1 MNKIKQLLIIFFITL
16 IYILGINIISNAAE
30 IKNFNV
36 NDVEDYEIGTKVYI
50 NSDIFYNHANNK
62 LYCVEH
68 NQVLPVNLTKYT
80 LKAKINIVGN
90 TSTDHKGKSITNK
103 LNGRLVGILASGKH
117 NNRPQMRNAIWNF
130 IQTWMDGVGKN
141 HAGLTEGFSS
151 SEKGVPVALDQEA
164 IDYMNSISKSNTKIE
179 DKTDESKIKVK
190 LVQVG
195 NRKYMRVGPFK
206 WSFPGKLTSIS
217 TYGDSKDALEGV
229 RFSQYDGTEQKM
241 VTAKNIK
248 SDKNFYVYLPLDS
261 EVSDKIR
268 LEASMDLELKS
279 ADVWFFKSSV
289 GIDQNLIYFE
299 PGSNTAPITGNFN
312 YDDIPFK
319 GNLKVIKV
327 DADDQSIRLSNV
339 GFIIQREDDN
349 TYIYQDAEGNISY
362 KKNRNEATEF
372 VTVNGQKIVR
382 GLAVGNYIVY
392 ETKNPNPGYQV
403 TTKAFK
409 VEVVANKTSK
419 PVEIVIPNSQTPYG
433 DLKVIKVDAEDQS
446 IKLSGVG
453 FIIQKKDDS
462 TYVKK
467 DAQGNITYT
476 ANRAEATEFITE
488 NGEKLVQNLTPA
500 RYLVYETKNPNYGYE
515 VEEGPYEVEVVANKT
530 SEPVELVIPNMQTYI
545 RLSGYVWLDLKSP
558 IKDTTEDINE
568 LYKDDYE
575 DTEDRL
581 MEGVTVRLKIGDTV
595 LQQTK
600 TDSNGAY
607 LFENVEVKLLDSYYV
622 EFEYDGLSYEN
633 VTPKLDRDN
642 GSKAIEGTDNRK
654 AFNNEFASIEGNRL
668 NSTSDTITTGVSKD
682 TAGNVT
688 NNLSYNKY
696 YGNAGDNSYTSKF
709 INDGSF
715 IITANTSK
723 AGLNLK
729 ALRVEDANEIKN
741 INLGLKE
748 RAKSNL
754 TIFKD
759 LANARV
765 TINGYEHTYNYEQA
779 YKLKED
785 EEYSGEGFNV
795 GVRFSTSTTNSAY
808 TRAIYS
814 SDVNY
819 NQENADDRE
828 LKVYIT
834 YKIGLKNNANL
845 DARINSILEYYD
857 ARYELVKAG
866 ATMNENGDIS
876 EELTPAEANRAMDS
890 GVSQYKKAIITTN
903 KDVKAGTTEVIYVQF
918 RLNRD
923 AVLSILDT
931 NGDGTINEN
940 DSENTNNLLNNFT
953 EINSYTIFKDGE
965 LYAAIDQNSNP
976 GNSIPGEETTIEYD
990 TDRAPALRLVVA
1002 DARTMQG
1009 KVFYDETSGEL
1020 LTDQIREGNGQLDEN
1035 EKGISGVKLTLT
1047 ETSGTG
1053 LVYNN
1058 VTTGEDGTFTI
1069 SNFIPG
1075 KYTLTYTWGDN
1086 TYTVQ
1091 DYKGTIYKDQS
1102 RSQNQEWFK
1111 TLDPRLSDAMDDWE
1125 TRKRIDEETANKVT
1139 NRTITTMNSTTPT
1152 MSLGIEY
1159 EALYTASMGDKYEYK
1174 VQNIDFGIV
1183 ERARQQLALDKY
1195 VKAVKIVSQGGETL
1209 IDGVLDENGV
1219 FQGQVEGLTGGP
1231 TLGFV
1236 KVEMDKELL
1245 QGSTAYI
1252 TYEMKIK
1259 NQSEKDYY
1267 TEDGYY
1273 YLYGYDQAVSA
1284 NKLGEVVRIKIG
1296 ELNDYLDNTLIYNEA
1311 NGVWEISAQDDE
1323 NGKTILV
1330 TREFLNQELQ
1340 PNQEVS
1346 VELPTSKLLSNEE
1359 ELVFN
1364 NEARVMETTPIP
1376 YGRESNNPEDS
1387 SEEVTLTTNTGG
1399 NRDYVLP
1406 ITIGISTLIIL
1417 GAGIVFIKKKV
1428 LKS

>member
-1 MNKIKQLLIIFFITL
+1 MSRIKNKIAI
-16 IYILGINIISNAAE
+16 ILGIIIILLGIGITTSSAY
-30 IKNFNV
+30 NV
-36 NDVEDYEIGTKVYI
+36 GDTVVWTYDNYI
-50 NSDIFYNHANNK
+50 ANGN
-62 LYCVEH
+62 LYCMQHGQRLWSEGRVYRVISVIDIEG
-68 NQVLPVNLTKYT
+68 NVSKDQTGKTVKSKKNAIMLG
-80 LKAKINIVGN
+80 IVSSN
-90 TSTDHKGKSITNK
+90 NSTYNK
-103 LNGRLVGILASGKH
+103 
-117 NNRPQMRNAIWNF
+117 RNAMWNF
-130 IQTWMDGVGKN
+130 IYDWIKNVGLK
-141 HAGLTEGFSS
+141 HRGLYTGYAYKSS
-151 SEKGVPVALDQEA
+151 NGYSPVNQEA
-164 IDYMNSISKSNTKIE
+164 EDFADKINKEETIKDETNID
-179 DKTDESKIKVK
+179 KIKTSQVK
-190 LVQVG
+190 YKNQ
-195 NRKYMRVGPFK
+195 NYTKVGPFK
-206 WSFPGKLTSIS
+206 WNFTEKLQEIEVYGTVNGK
-217 TYGDSKDALEGV
+217 KD
-229 RFSQYDGTEQKM
+229 R
-241 VTAKNIK
+241 
-248 SDKNFYVYLPLDS
+248 
-261 EVSDKIR
+261 EVSDVKFAR
-268 LEASMDLELKS
+268 YKGKELKVLS
-279 ADVWFFKSSV
+279 PEEIKSGQNVYVLIPTDSKAEKITSIKLKTKEYVKTAQLVFFQSTDYSW
-289 GIDQNLIYFE
+289 QNLMLAS
-299 PGSNTAPITGNFN
+299 PNTEEKPIEL
-312 YDDIPFK
+312 DIPNLDIPLY
-319 GNLKVIKV
+319 GDLKVIKV
-327 DADDQSIRLSNV
+327 DAEDQSIKLSNV
-339 GFIIQREDDN
+339 GFIIQREDDK
-349 TYIYQDAEGNISY
+349 TYIHQDSKGNISY
-362 KKNRNEATEF
+362 KKNRADATEF
-372 VTVNGQKIVR
+372 VTVNGEKTIKNLR
-382 GLAVGNYIVY
+382 VGNYAVY
-392 ETKNPNPGYQV
+392 ETKNPNPNYQM
-403 TTKAFK
+403 TEEAFK

-462 TYVKK
+462 TYVKQ

-1053 LVYNN
+1053 LVYDN

-1125 TRKRIDEETANKVT
+1125 IRKRIDEETANKVT

-1284 NKLGEVVRIKIG
+1284 NKLGEVVRIKVG